1 MANTDAPR
9 GLKPVGDLNGSP
21 WNGKARLYYVPASDS
36 TAFYIGGLV
45 KPGGTADAEG
55 VPSVSGN
62 VSTGNAVLGVVV
74 SLDPSLGAGA
84 NGRDSTIYRAAST
97 ERYVYVC
104 DDPNTLYEIQEDGEG
119 GALAATNLY
128 MAADLTGFTSGS
140 TTTGISTMEI
150 DSSTATASGDG
161 TEDVLI
167 VGFKRTPDNELGS
180 QWGKFIVRLN
190 NHFMIDGSAGA

>member
-1 MANTDAPR
+1 MANVDTPR
-9 GLKPVGDLNGSP
+9 GLKPVGNIAGAP
-21 WNGKARLYYVPASDS
+21 WNGKPTLYYVPASDL
-36 TAFYIGGLV
+36 TAFYLGALV
-45 KPGGTADAEG
+45 KPGGTASAEG

-62 VSTGNAVLGVVV
+62 VATGNPVLGVVV
-74 SLDPSLGAGA
+74 GIDPVMGAGA
-84 NGRDSTIYRAAST
+84 SGRDSTTYRAAST

-104 DDPNTLYEIQEDGEG
+104 DDPNALYEVQEDGEG
-119 GALAATNLY
+119 GALAATNIY

-140 TTTGISTMEI
+140 TTTGLSSIEI

-167 VGFKRTPDNELGS
+167 VGFARRPDNELGS

-190 NHFMIDGSAGA
+190 NHFFIDGSAGA

>member
-1 MANTDAPR
+1 MPNTDTPR

-36 TAFYIGGLV
+36 TAIYLGGLV

-55 VPSVSGN
+55 VPSVTGN
-62 VSTGNAVLGVVV
+62 VSTGNAVVGVVV
-74 SLDPSLGAGA
+74 GFDPSMGAGA

-104 DDPNTLYEIQEDGEG
+104 DDPNTLFEIQEDGEG
-119 GALAATNLY
+119 SVLAATNMW
-128 MAADLTGFTSGS
+128 MAADITGFTSGS
-140 TTTGISTMEI
+140 TTTGYSSIEI

-167 VGFKRTPDNELGS
+167 VAFKRTPENELGS
-180 QWGKFIVRLN
+180 QWSKWIVRLN
-190 NHFMIDGSAGA
+190 NHFYIDGAAGA